1 MTRPTGLGGGAPHT
15 PHALLLSLQGKWL
28 FLSFVVAVAIVA
40 WLLDHQQTPRQTPG
54 KKKKRNADM
63 ARSYSIADS
72 NVDMAADDAMM

>member
-15 PHALLLSLQGKWL
+15 PHTLLLSLQGKWL